1 MSNQTA
7 FPNHPNTVQPT
18 NPSPVLSA
26 QSQKSVTPTSQPMT
40 GPAGQ
45 IQPMPQKSEKDK
57 SKPKNDPNSTQNSL
71 KIAELRDGL
80 VILKDGTFRA
90 VVACESINFDL
101 MSLEEKEGV
110 EYSYQNFINSLYF
123 PIQILIRSQKV
134 DIGPYLDKLV
144 KIRNNQDN
152 MLLNVLMDDY
162 INYIDILAQEA
173 NIMEKTFY
181 IVVPYLP
188 AGDITSATNQ
198 IKGIFSTVK
207 NKPVTNVKI
216 NEQVYIKGKEEL
228 QNRVNLV
235 LSGLNQVGI
244 RSERLDTQKLSQL
257 YYSFY
262 NPDTALQQPI
272 VQFENITNIIT
283 RKGEGETPRP
293 NLSQGE
299 M

>member
-1 MSNQTA
+1 MDNKTVSPGQ
-7 FPNHPNTVQPT
+7 PGTVQPSNT
-18 NPSPVLSA
+18 SFSKDAGFSV
-26 QSQKSVTPTSQPMT
+26 KSVSQMVE
-40 GPAGQ
+40 PAGQ
-45 IQPMPQKSEKDK
+45 INQPLQSSEDKKSNK
-57 SKPKNDPNSTQNSL
+57 STPNPNSTQNSL
-71 KIAELRDGL
+71 KIAEIRDGL

-90 VVACESINFDL
+90 IIACESINFDL
-101 MSLEEKEGV
+101 MSLEEKEGI

-134 DIGPYLDKLV
+134 DIGPYLDKLI

-173 NIMEKTFY
+173 NIMEKTFFV
-181 IVVPYLP
+181 VVPYLP

-198 IKGIFSTVK
+198 VKGIFSKVN
-207 NKPVTNVKI
+207 NKPTTSVKI

-235 LSGLNQVGI
+235 MSGLNQVGI
-244 RSERLDTQKLSQL
+244 RVERLDTQKLSQL
-257 YYSFY
+257 YYNFY

-283 RKGEGETPRP
+283 RKGDGESPRP
-293 NLSQGE
+293 NLTQGE

>member
-1 MSNQTA
+1 MDNQTV
-7 FPNHPNTVQPT
+7 FPNQPNTVRPANQPA
-18 NPSPVLSA
+18 SA
-26 QSQKSVTPTSQPMT
+26 VPTPISQPLV
-40 GPAGQ
+40 GPAG
-45 IQPMPQKSEKDK
+45 PMQTGGAPLPQESEK
-57 SKPKNDPNSTQNSL
+57 KPATNPNSTQNSL
-71 KIAELRDGL
+71 QIAELRDSL
-80 VILKDGTFRA
+80 VILKDGTFRS

-101 MSLEEKEGV
+101 MSPEEREGI

-134 DIGPYLDKLV
+134 DIGPYLEKLI

-162 INYIDILAQEA
+162 INYIDLLAQEA

-188 AGDITSATNQ
+188 AGDIVSATNQ
-198 IKGIFSTVK
+198 VKGIFSKVN
-207 NKPVTNVKI
+207 NKPTTNVKI

-257 YYSFY
+257 YYSYY

-283 RKGEGETPRP
+283 RKGEGEAPRP
-293 NLSQGE
+293 NLTQGE